1 MTKKKYLNSLELK
14 LLFLKNLN
22 NLCLINQIRFEPNS
36 EVLNS
41 SIIGYIIKLKQTYF
55 NIDRLSEVKSKYLIS
70 MTTNEKMP
78 LDVVGLT
85 LDSDTNIIL
94 PERNEGNLMKL
105 NLNGELIGESNLKTE
120 FKNSCGLCIN
130 CKKEI
135 LVTDGKLNKIFRF
148 NSNLKLLQIIGSYL
162 GSRYGSLNFP
172 WYKKNVFI
180 FNDNLFR
187 VKLIF

>member
-1 MTKKKYLNSLELK
+1 
-14 LLFLKNLN
+14 
-22 NLCLINQIRFEPNS
+22 
-36 EVLNS
+36 
-41 SIIGYIIKLKQTYF
+41 
-55 NIDRLSEVKSKYLIS
+55 

-172 WYKKNVFI
+172 WYKKIFFLI
-180 FNDNLFR
+180 FNHY
-187 VKLIF
+187 IFG